1 MVNPAKTLGKLVK
14 HANDNTLF
22 EITDVVDA
30 KLSGRRM
37 SDGTTFT
44 GVPMNKLL
52 GARRGDLIIGDIL
65 RAKSKL
71 SSPTLGD
78 VIILDADTSRVP
90 YIFKARRVA
99 SAPAVSQQQL
109 QLGGEQPEAAKGEDR
124 RGRGRKV
131 QRLIQG

>member
-37 SDGTTFT
+37 ADGTTFS

-65 RAKSKL
+65 RAKSRL
-71 SSPTLGD
+71 NSPTLGD
-78 VIILDADTSRVP
+78 VIIADDSLEQRFPGYVQS
-90 YIFKARRVA
+90 AR
-99 SAPAVSQQQL
+99 
-109 QLGGEQPEAAKGEDR
+109 LGRP
-124 RGRGRKV
+124 
-131 QRLIQG
+131 L